1 MFEDALYA
9 IRTAKAA
16 GFHIVGLYD
25 LSSADE
31 QEEIKRL
38 SEIYRE
44 KLTDATDM
52 IEFMQKAD

>member
-1 MFEDALYA
+1 M
-9 IRTAKAA
+9 
-16 GFHIVGLYD
+16 IVGLYD

-44 KLTDATDM
+44 KLTDAAEM
-52 IEFMQKAD
+52 IKMMRKAD